1 MIQLEISSETV
12 ERVNNILQGVPK
24 GAEKAFS
31 NAINRGLS
39 KAKTT
44 ASKEVKHVY
53 EVTNSAINEKTKT
66 SIHKAT
72 AGNIAGYINFSGAK
86 IPLYKFKVTPTVPGT
101 GKKVFAAQEKGG
113 GSTFEDAFIAQMK
126 NGHIGIFERKKVKR
140 FPIEEKMGSAM
151 AQMVKNTVV
160 MEAAQKEAQKT
171 VDESIEHEID
181 RILSGYGG

>member
-101 GKKVFAAQEKGG
+101 GKRVFAAQEKGG

-140 FPIEEKMGSAM
+140 FPIEEKM
-151 AQMVKNTVV
+151 
-160 MEAAQKEAQKT
+160 
-171 VDESIEHEID
+171 
-181 RILSGYGG
+181 

>member
-1 MIQLEISSETV
+1 MQIEISSETV
-12 ERVNNILQGVPK
+12 ERVNHILHGVPK

-44 ASKEVKHVY
+44 AFKEVKNVY
-53 EVTNSAINEKTKT
+53 EVNNSAINEKTRT
-66 SIHKAT
+66 RIQKAN

-113 GSTFEDAFIAQMK
+113 GNTFEDAFIAQMK
-126 NGHIGIFERKKVKR
+126 TGHLGIFERKETKR
-140 FPIEEKMGSAM
+140 LPIEEKMGSAM

-160 MEAAQKEAQKT
+160 MEAVQKEAQKT
-171 VDESIEHEID
+171 VDERIEYEID

>member
-1 MIQLEISSETV
+1 MMQLEISSETV

-66 SIHKAT
+66 RIQKAK

-86 IPLYKFKVTPTVPGT
+86 IPLYKFKVTPKVPGT
-101 GKKVFAAQEKGG
+101 GEKVFAAQKKGEG
-113 GSTFEDAFIAQMK
+113 NTFEDAFIAQMK